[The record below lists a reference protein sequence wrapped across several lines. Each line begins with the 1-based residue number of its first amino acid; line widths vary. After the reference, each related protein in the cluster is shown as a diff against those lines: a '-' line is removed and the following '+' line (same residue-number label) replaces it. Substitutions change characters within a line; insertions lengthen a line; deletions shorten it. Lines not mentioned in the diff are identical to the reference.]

1 MQQLGDDRDQE
12 RSGLAGTGL
21 GAADGVFARE
31 GEAQHL
37 CLDRRAI
44 REAQVLDGVHQF
56 RGEFEIVEAGLAF
69 LGFDD
74 EVFEFPWDDR
84 CLGLGFAARFGG
96 FRRVAARLLRGCD
109 RRRLGVFYGLRLVL
123 GCSRGGG
130 PFRLIAVGAVAGS
143 VRRSAGDWRE
153 LLSLAFTEH
162 FLECFEHGHLIN
174 WLRNVRRAV

>member
-12 RSGLAGTGL
+12 RSGFAGTGL
-21 GAADGVFARE
+21 GAADGIFAGE

-37 CLDRRAI
+37 CLDRCAI

-56 RGEFEIVEAGLAF
+56 RGQLEIVEAGFAF
-69 LGFDD
+69 LGLDN

-84 CLGLGFAARFGG
+84 RLGLGFAARFGG
-96 FRRVAARLLRGCD
+96 FRCFAERLFRGCY
-109 RRRLGVFYGLRLVL
+109 RHRLGSGCGLGLML
-123 GCSRGGG
+123 GCRRGGG
-130 PFRLIAVGAVAGS
+130 PFRLITVGAVAGS

-174 WLRNVRRAV
+174 WLRNVRRPV